1 MDQELKSTTRALI
14 TKVAI
19 EGSLPV
25 TTPLFQCSAFQTGS
39 SHFYTRKSNPNSE
52 EFENVVKT
60 LEDTAFAIS
69 VTTGMSA
76 ISLTLDLL
84 EPGDTLVINQDIYG
98 CSFKYFQR
106 LALRRHLK
114 LVILDLSQKENLVKI
129 PDNTS
134 MILFET
140 PTNPFLKTI
149 SISDVSIQVKK
160 KNPKAL
166 VVVDN
171 TWATP
176 LFQSPTKWG
185 ADLSLHSATK
195 YFSGHSDVMGGV
207 ILTDRAD
214 LHDQLKQDRFF
225 VGCILA
231 PHSAWLLCRSLQ
243 TLPLRMREH
252 ERVTKDMVRYLKD
265 FSEIQKIYYPEID
278 GAQLKSYGGIIF
290 FQFRDALKNKYPE
303 FIRNLKLFKTGTGMA
318 AVTSM
323 VAQPFTGS
331 HASMNS
337 EEKYA
342 IGLDEGLVRLC
353 FGFEDPDDL
362 KADLSQAFKAVSEL
376 EKLSKQNSVQIQL

>member
-1 MDQELKSTTRALI
+1 MDQKFKAITKALI
-14 TKVAI
+14 TKASF
-19 EGSLPV
+19 EGALPV
-25 TTPLFQCSAFQTGS
+25 TTPLFQSSAFQSGS
-39 SHFYTRKSNPNSE
+39 THFYTRKSNPNSE
-52 EFENVVKT
+52 EFEDVVKT
-60 LEDTAFAIS
+60 LEGTAFAIS

-76 ISLTLDLL
+76 ITLCLDLL
-84 EPGDTLVINQDIYG
+84 GPGQTLVINQDIYG

-106 LALRRHLK
+106 VTARRQLNLK
-114 LVILDLSQKENLVKI
+114 IIDLSKKENYAKI
-129 PDNTS
+129 PEQTD

-140 PTNPFLKTI
+140 PTNPFLKSI
-149 SISDVSIQVKK
+149 SISEVSNYVKTR
-160 KNPKAL
+160 NPKAL

-195 YFSGHSDVMGGV
+195 YFSGHSDVMGGI

-214 LHDQLKQDRFF
+214 LHEELMQDRFF
-225 VGCILA
+225 SGCILA

-252 ERVTKDMVRYLKD
+252 QRVTTDMFSFLRG
-265 FSEIQKIYYPEID
+265 FSEIQKIYYPEVD
-278 GAQLKSYGGIIF
+278 GEQLTSYGSIIF
-290 FQFRDALKNKYPE
+290 FQFRDELKYKYTE
-303 FIRNLKLFKTGTGMA
+303 FIRSLKLFKTGTGMA

-331 HASMNS
+331 HASMTA

-353 FGFEDPDDL
+353 FGFEDPEDL
-362 KADLSQAFKAVSEL
+362 KTDLKNAFKLLSAETKAT
-376 EKLSKQNSVQIQL
+376 EKLAEL

>member
-1 MDQELKSTTRALI
+1 MDTLKPITRALI

-25 TTPLFQCSAFQTGS
+25 TTPLFQSSAFQSGS

-60 LEDTAFAIS
+60 LEGTEYAIS

-84 EPGDTLVINQDIYG
+84 EPGATLVVNQDIYG

-106 LALRRHLK
+106 LSARRHLTLK
-114 LVILDLSQKENLVKI
+114 TIDLSKKENYAQI
-129 PDNTS
+129 PDKVD

-140 PTNPFLKTI
+140 PTNPFLKSI
-149 SISDVSIQVKK
+149 SISEVSKYVKQ

-207 ILTDRAD
+207 ILTDRED
-214 LHDQLKQDRFF
+214 LHEQLKQDRFF

-252 ERVTKDMVRYLKD
+252 ERVTKDMVTFLKG
-265 FSEIQKIYYPEID
+265 FSEIQKIYYPEVD
-278 GAQLKSYGGIIF
+278 GTQLKSYGGIIF
-290 FQFRDALKNKYPE
+290 FQFRNDLKNKYPD
-303 FIRNLKLFKTGTGMA
+303 FIKRLKLFKTGTGMA

-331 HASMNS
+331 HASMNA

-362 KADLSQAFKAVSEL
+362 KADLTQAFKS
-376 EKLSKQNSVQIQL
+376 LSLPLGEAFEGPSAEA

>member
-1 MDQELKSTTRALI
+1 MDELKATTRALL
-14 TKVAI
+14 TRVQI

-25 TTPLFQCSAFQTGS
+25 TTPLFQSSAFQSGS
-39 SHFYTRKSNPNSE
+39 PHFYTRKSNPNSE

-60 LEDTAFAIS
+60 LEGTEFAVS

-76 ISLTLDLL
+76 IALTLELL
-84 EPGDTLVINQDIYG
+84 VPGETLVINQDIYG

-106 LALRRHLK
+106 IAARRKLNLK
-114 LVILDLSQKENLVKI
+114 ILDLSKRENFSQI
-129 PDNTS
+129 PTETK
-134 MILFET
+134 MVLFET

-149 SISDVSIQVKK
+149 SISEVSNFVKK
-160 KNPKAL
+160 QNPQAL
-166 VVVDN
+166 IVVDN

-176 LFQSPTKWG
+176 LFQSPTKCG
-185 ADLSLHSATK
+185 ADISLHSATK

-214 LHDQLKQDRFF
+214 LYEEIRQERFF

-252 ERVTKDMVRYLKD
+252 ERVTKEMVSYLRD
-265 FSEIQKIYYPEID
+265 LPEIKKIYYPEVD
-278 GAQLKSYGGIIF
+278 GKQMSGYGGIIF
-290 FQFRDALKNKYPE
+290 FQFIEELHGAYSS
-303 FIRNLKLFKTGTGMA
+303 FIKNLKLFKTGTGMA

-331 HASMNS
+331 HASMS
-337 EEKYA
+337 SDEKYA
-342 IGLDEGLVRLC
+342 MNLDEGLVRLC
-353 FGFEDPDDL
+353 FGLEDPEDL
-362 KADLSQAFKAVSEL
+362 KTDLRQAFKAL
-376 EKLSKQNSVQIQL
+376 NLRQTAIQNHL